1 LAAPAGGTASD
12 PPTFETA
19 AWQLIELPS
28 GRPLQ
33 SARPDILQRPAP
45 PGSIVKLATLI
56 AALESGTIRPS
67 TRIPC
72 SGVSQSAAGRVT
84 CVHPRVGRPLGPAE
98 ALAYSCNVYFAAV
111 GERLSRARLDGVLA
125 SLGLPPTPPSVP
137 MSLAATGVEGASA
150 PPVAWLRA
158 LQQVLADPP
167 GVPMHSP
174 TRAVVREGLR
184 GATLYG
190 TAAAFAA
197 HGIEALAKTGTAVT
211 AGGQQQGAVV
221 AAWPAGRPARAAIVL
236 VPGGTGADAAA
247 VAARLASGKQPAAG
261 GPVTRSASMPDRP
274 SAAAATP
281 AAPPSSIVV
290 PAERAIRVG
299 TPATNGSFTVRTYPL
314 EEYVSRVLAGEAAPR
329 SAPAALEALAITART
344 FALANGRR
352 HARSGFDLCDLTHC
366 QVLRE
371 PYPAV
376 RAAAAATAGQV
387 LVWRGAPASVYY
399 TASCGGQTERP
410 SSVWRGADDPPYL
423 PRRADSGCRG
433 EPRWTADIDARDLE
447 RALRAAGWRGDRLRD
462 LRVQARTGSGRVGV
476 LSLRGMTPAEIS
488 GQDFRMAV
496 GRALGWQLVKST
508 DFTLSRTAGGY
519 RFSGRGFGH
528 GVGFCVIGAAR
539 RAGGGESRAS
549 LLQTY
554 FPGTAV
560 AAFDALAPTATEK
573 PRRAALN
580 DPPALASGE
589 AAAVDA
595 PPSKP
600 ITTVALRLP
609 DGDAGARA
617 SIQALL
623 DSTVARV
630 ARRLGTRPT
639 PVEVVFHPSVE
650 SFRRVTGEPWWS
662 VARTVGR
669 RIDVQPLNVL
679 RRRGMLE
686 RTLAHEIGH
695 VLAEPRLQGRP
706 AWVRE
711 GAAMFGAG
719 LIAEADVTAAP
730 GARRPRCPSDDD
742 LRAAVSAAA
751 AGQAYEDARACF
763 ARALAD
769 GTAWHEVR

>member
-1 LAAPAGGTASD
+1 
-12 PPTFETA
+12 
-19 AWQLIELPS
+19 
-28 GRPLQ
+28 
-33 SARPDILQRPAP
+33 
-45 PGSIVKLATLI
+45 
-56 AALESGTIRPS
+56 
-67 TRIPC
+67 
-72 SGVSQSAAGRVT
+72 
-84 CVHPRVGRPLGPAE
+84 
-98 ALAYSCNVYFAAV
+98 
-111 GERLSRARLDGVLA
+111 
-125 SLGLPPTPPSVP
+125 
-137 MSLAATGVEGASA
+137 
-150 PPVAWLRA
+150 
-158 LQQVLADPP
+158 
-167 GVPMHSP
+167 
-174 TRAVVREGLR
+174 
-184 GATLYG
+184 
-190 TAAAFAA
+190 
-197 HGIEALAKTGTAVT
+197 
-211 AGGQQQGAVV
+211 
-221 AAWPAGRPARAAIVL
+221 
-236 VPGGTGADAAA
+236 
-247 VAARLASGKQPAAG
+247 
-261 GPVTRSASMPDRP
+261 
-274 SAAAATP
+274 
-281 AAPPSSIVV
+281 
-290 PAERAIRVG
+290 VG
-299 TPATNGSFTVRTYPL
+299 TPTTNGSFTVRTYPL

-410 SSVWRGADDPPYL
+410 SSVWRGAEDPPYL
-423 PRRADSGCRG
+423 PRRADSGCG
-433 EPRWTADIDARDLE
+433 GQPRWSADIAARDLE

-519 RFSGRGFGH
+519 RFSGQGFGH

-539 RAGGGESRAS
+539 RASGGESRAS

-554 FPGTAV
+554 FPGTAI
-560 AAFDALAPTATEK
+560 AALGALRPAATEK
-573 PRRAALN
+573 PRPAALN
-580 DPPALASGE
+580 DSPGLASGE
-589 AAAVDA
+589 AADVDA
-595 PPSKP
+595 SASKS
-600 ITTVALRLP
+600 TTAIALRLP
-609 DGDAGARA
+609 DGDLGERA
-617 SIQALL
+617 SIEALL
-623 DSTVARV
+623 DSTVASV

-650 SFRRVTGEPWWS
+650 SFRRATGEPWWS

-679 RRRGMLE
+679 RGRGTLE

-695 VLAEPRLQGRP
+695 VLAEPRLQGRA

-711 GAAMFGAG
+711 GAAMFAAG
-719 LIAEADVTAAP
+719 LINEADVTAARSS
-730 GARRPRCPSDDD
+730 RRPRCPSDDA